1 MGKKKLPPKEKLNVV
16 AFRLSDED
24 LAVID
29 AAAKA
34 AGMTRTQW
42 GRAVMLNAA
51 QHPSPQEGGRLIGQ
65 PEK

>member
-1 MGKKKLPPKEKLNVV
+1 MGKKKLPPGKKLNVV
-16 AFRLSDED
+16 AFRLTEND

-42 GRAVMLNAA
+42 GRMAMLKQSAER
-51 QHPSPQEGGRLIGQ
+51 QGQ
-65 PEK
+65 VEKK